1 MRTVDNPILF
11 RTTIE
16 HELNKIVN
24 NEDISNSIEIG
35 IYNFTI
41 AESTARKII
50 KKWNNPFFVEIYIS
64 KFKTL
69 LINLQSEYV
78 QQLACK
84 NPYNVAFMTHQEFNP
99 EKWKPLLEKKQ
110 KIEQFMLSNK
120 LTANTDMFTCF
131 KCKSKNCSY
140 YQLQIRSADEP
151 MTTFVTCIDCENHW
165 KC

>member
-1 MRTVDNPILF
+1 MRIVENPTLF
-11 RTTIE
+11 RTTIVS
-16 HELNKIVN
+16 ELNKLVKN
-24 NEDISNSIEIG
+24 DASSKSIETG

-41 AESTARKII
+41 EESTTRKII

-69 LINLQSEYV
+69 LTNLTNAYV
-78 QQLACK
+78 QKLAEE
-84 NPYNVAFMTHQEFNP
+84 NPYKLAFMTHQEFNP

-110 KIEQFMLSNK
+110 KIEEFMLTNK

-140 YQLQIRSADEP
+140 YQMQIRSADEP

>member
-1 MRTVDNPILF
+1 MRIVENPTLF
-11 RTTIE
+11 RTTIQQ
-16 HELNKIVN
+16 ELNKLVN
-24 NEDISNSIEIG
+24 NESSSKSIEIG

-41 AESTARKII
+41 DESTTRKII
-50 KKWNNPFFVEIYIS
+50 KKWSNPFFVEIYIS

-69 LINLQSEYV
+69 LANLTSEYV
-78 QQLACK
+78 QTLVAE
-84 NPYNVAFMTHQEFNP
+84 NPYKIAFMTHQEFNP

-110 KIEQFMLSNK
+110 KIEEFMLTNK

-140 YQLQIRSADEP
+140 HQLQTRSADEP

>member
-1 MRTVDNPILF
+1 MRIVENPTLF
-11 RTTIE
+11 RTTIVN
-16 HELNKIVN
+16 ELNKLVKN
-24 NEDISNSIEIG
+24 DVTSKSIETG

-41 AESTARKII
+41 EESAIRKII

-69 LINLQSEYV
+69 LANLTSAYV
-78 QQLACK
+78 QKLAEE
-84 NPYNVAFMTHQEFNP
+84 NPYKLAFMTHQEFNP

-110 KIEQFMLSNK
+110 KIEEFMLTNK

-140 YQLQIRSADEP
+140 YQMQIRSADEP

>member
-1 MRTVDNPILF
+1 MRIVENPVLF
-11 RTTIE
+11 RTTIVS
-16 HELNKIVN
+16 ELNKFVKN
-24 NEDISNSIEIG
+24 YVSSKSIETG
-35 IYNFTI
+35 VYNFTI
-41 AESTARKII
+41 EESTIRKII

-69 LINLQSEYV
+69 LSNLTSEYV
-78 QQLACK
+78 QQLAEE
-84 NPYNVAFMTHQEFNP
+84 NPYKLAFMTHQEFNP

-110 KIEQFMLSNK
+110 KIEEFMLTNK

-140 YQLQIRSADEP
+140 YQMQIRSADEP

>member
-1 MRTVDNPILF
+1 MRIVENPVLF
-11 RTTIE
+11 RTTIVS
-16 HELNKIVN
+16 ELNKFVKN
-24 NEDISNSIEIG
+24 DVSSKNIETG
-35 IYNFTI
+35 VYNFTI
-41 AESTARKII
+41 KESTIRKII

-69 LINLQSEYV
+69 LSNLTSEYV
-78 QQLACK
+78 QQLAEE
-84 NPYNVAFMTHQEFNP
+84 NPYKLAFMTHQEFNP

-110 KIEQFMLSNK
+110 KIEEFMLTNK

-140 YQLQIRSADEP
+140 YQMQIRSADEP

>member
-1 MRTVDNPILF
+1 M
-11 RTTIE
+11 
-16 HELNKIVN
+16 
-24 NEDISNSIEIG
+24 
-35 IYNFTI
+35 
-41 AESTARKII
+41 
-50 KKWNNPFFVEIYIS
+50 EIYIS

-69 LINLQSEYV
+69 LTNLTNAYV
-78 QQLACK
+78 QKLAEE
-84 NPYNVAFMTHQEFNP
+84 NPYKLAFMTHQEFNP

-110 KIEQFMLSNK
+110 KIEEFMLTNK

-140 YQLQIRSADEP
+140 YQMQIRSADEP